1 MNRTVLLF
9 LALTSIV
16 LNFVSCKKEGPGS
29 KDNPYTNIEITVE
42 NEKGEKI
49 DGQYVKMFDEN
60 SYELFKKDH
69 FTRATAESMTNKDGI
84 ATFTLENSKWFN
96 NNSSIE
102 LMFVVVEHIDN
113 NNYRF
118 SSNGGTI
125 SKNINSKFT
134 ITFPIKETTINP
146 SLVIE
151 NNILRKVTDK
161 TLTSII
167 LPPNVK
173 EIANNVFERSNITEI
188 ILNEGIE
195 KIGDECFLNSKIKS
209 INFPSSLK
217 YIGRAAF
224 QDCIHIES
232 TDLSKTQVESIPE
245 AAFLDSG
252 LKEIILPSNL
262 KEISSEA
269 FCGTNNLKNIT
280 INESVTEIGIMAFY
294 KSGLTSLTLHNN
306 LKQIGY
312 MAFADCI
319 NMSKIEKASK
329 SGNNEGF
336 IDIGAFH
343 NCISLTEATLPDNII
358 RLEGYTFIECKKLN
372 KLSLPKNLKSIG
384 DQGLTT
390 NYNINSITFNS
401 IQIPGFINDKGEPA
415 SQVLPFSH
423 NINIINVPKQS
434 VEEYKRTFTS
444 YANKIQGV

>member
-188 ILNEGIE
+188 ILN
-195 KIGDECFLNSKIKS
+195 
-209 INFPSSLK
+209 
-217 YIGRAAF
+217 
-224 QDCIHIES
+224 
-232 TDLSKTQVESIPE
+232 
-245 AAFLDSG
+245 
-252 LKEIILPSNL
+252 
-262 KEISSEA
+262 
-269 FCGTNNLKNIT
+269 
-280 INESVTEIGIMAFY
+280 
-294 KSGLTSLTLHNN
+294 
-306 LKQIGY
+306 
-312 MAFADCI
+312 
-319 NMSKIEKASK
+319 
-329 SGNNEGF
+329 
-336 IDIGAFH
+336 
-343 NCISLTEATLPDNII
+343 
-358 RLEGYTFIECKKLN
+358 
-372 KLSLPKNLKSIG
+372 
-384 DQGLTT
+384 
-390 NYNINSITFNS
+390 
-401 IQIPGFINDKGEPA
+401 
-415 SQVLPFSH
+415 
-423 NINIINVPKQS
+423 
-434 VEEYKRTFTS
+434 
-444 YANKIQGV
+444 